1 MQTLLSCLVA
11 VVAVTQ
17 VGASTALVLRG
28 VRQLAGGTTVRLGL
42 RLSPRGLEC
51 DLGSS
56 KRFSE
61 LATSGCTVSVGLQVR
76 VCACACLGAPGGLSR
91 EGRGTGS
98 PAEVLPYTPPV
109 PTSSPPSC

>member
-61 LATSGCTVSVGLQVR
+61 MATAGCTVSVGLQVR
-76 VCACACLGAPGGLSR
+76 VCGWTERPVEGCCIPAHCKYLLPLS
-91 EGRGTGS
+91 T
-98 PAEVLPYTPPV
+98 PLCPLPLHPP
-109 PTSSPPSC
+109 